1 MLEQV
6 RYDELK
12 IGDVVK
18 FHGAN
23 VKIINIKRHPY
34 TEELF
39 KDECTE
45 VISFEIEPADTEA
58 VEILGNFYSH
68 GWYGGV
74 GCLKL
79 FKA

>member
-23 VKIINIKRHPY
+23 VKIINIQRHPY
-34 TEELF
+34 TEEFF

-68 GWYGGV
+68 GWYSGV